1 MKKFNIPKAKVKAPW
16 DLVGGRK
23 AWVKEEDIINLP
35 KIPTDKNAFKKEIR
49 KTIKFGK
56 KEIKEWEKF
65 IKDLEEY
72 LIKNK

>member
-1 MKKFNIPKAKVKAPW
+1 MSM
-16 DLVGGRK
+16 
-23 AWVKEEDIINLP
+23 NLP

-56 KEIKEWEKF
+56 SEIREWQKF

-72 LIKNK
+72 LRKNK